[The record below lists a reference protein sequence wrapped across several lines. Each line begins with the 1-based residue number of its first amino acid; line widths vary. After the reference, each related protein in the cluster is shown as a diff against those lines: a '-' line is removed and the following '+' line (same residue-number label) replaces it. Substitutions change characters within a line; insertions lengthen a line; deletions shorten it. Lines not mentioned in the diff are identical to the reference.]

1 MEVCVTKAENER
13 EWNRRFL
20 RCMVWVGT
28 GVTLTLAGG
37 VLTGMPIEQAAHGAE
52 HRTGGLRF
60 VRIADAPLEDGTRA
74 AAADGKQV
82 MVDNFSFTPATAAIP
97 VGTTVTWTNHD
108 DIPHNVVSPD
118 QKFKSPVLDTDETF
132 SHTFDVAG
140 TYKYYCSIH
149 PRMTGQVV
157 VR

>member
-1 MEVCVTKAENER
+1 MTKNDDEMAFI
-13 EWNRRFL
+13 RRGFP
-20 RCMVWVGT
+20 RHMVWVGA
-28 GVTLTLAGG
+28 GIMLTLAGG
-37 VLTGMPIEQAAHGAE
+37 VLKGMPIEQASRGAQHGA
-52 HRTGGLRF
+52 GGLRF
-60 VRIADAPLEDGTRA
+60 VRVSDAPLLDERA
-74 AAADGKQV
+74 ADVKQV
-82 MVDNFSFTPATAAIP
+82 VVDNFSFMPATAAVP

-132 SHTFDVAG
+132 SHTFDAAG

>member
-1 MEVCVTKAENER
+1 MTKSSKAR
-13 EWNRRFL
+13 
-20 RCMVWVGT
+20 VGT
-28 GVTLTLAGG
+28 VVMVMLAGG
-37 VLTGMPIEQAAHGAE
+37 VLKGMPQAAHG
-52 HRTGGLRF
+52 
-60 VRIADAPLEDGTRA
+60 VQ
-74 AAADGKQV
+74 QV
-82 MVDNFSFTPATAAIP
+82 VVDNFSFAPGAITVP

-108 DIPHNVVSPD
+108 DIPHNVVSPER
-118 QKFKSPVLDTDETF
+118 KFKSPVLDTDQVF

>member
-1 MEVCVTKAENER
+1 MMK
-13 EWNRRFL
+13 
-20 RCMVWVGT
+20 T
-28 GVTLTLAGG
+28 GAFVMLMAAG
-37 VLTGMPIEQAAHGAE
+37 VLGAKPVTPAAHQAAHDA
-52 HRTGGLRF
+52 GGLHF
-60 VRIADAPLEDGTRA
+60 VRVADAVLENDKPA
-74 AAADGKQV
+74 AAIAGNKV
-82 MVDNFSFTPATAAIP
+82 MVDNFSFTPATASVP

-108 DIPHNVVSPD
+108 DIPHNVVSPER
-118 QKFKSPVLDTDETF
+118 KFKSPVLDTDEVF

>member
-1 MEVCVTKAENER
+1 
-13 EWNRRFL
+13 
-20 RCMVWVGT
+20 MVA
-28 GVTLTLAGG
+28 LAGS
-37 VLTGMPIEQAAHGAE
+37 VLMGMPVDQNAYGAP
-52 HRTGGLRF
+52 RGASGLRF
-60 VRIADAPLEDGTRA
+60 VRIGDVPLDDNTLAADAKGQ
-74 AAADGKQV
+74 QV
-82 MVDNFSFTPATAAIP
+82 MVDNFSFTPATAAVP

-118 QKFKSPVLDTDETF
+118 RKFKSPVLDSDETF

>member
-1 MEVCVTKAENER
+1 MEACVTKDKNETG
-13 EWNRRFL
+13 WNRRFVRRTASL
-20 RCMVWVGT
+20 GAMM
-28 GVTLTLAGG
+28 LTLAGG
-37 VLTGMPIEQAAHGAE
+37 VLKGMPIERAAHGGE
-52 HRTGGLRF
+52 HPSGGLRF
-60 VRIADAPLEDGTRA
+60 VRIADAALENGMQA
-74 AAADGKQV
+74 AVADGKQV
-82 MVDNFSFTPATAAIP
+82 VVDNFSFTPATAAVP

-108 DIPHNVVSPD
+108 DIPHNVVSPE
-118 QKFKSPVLDTDETF
+118 QKFKSPVLDTDEVF